1 RLTRKRPLCGA
12 AEPLRQRY
20 LGEGVGRRGAVVCEY
35 VGAGGS
41 IGFSTIT
48 RVAGRFRAEAEAVA
62 RLQHPNIVQIFE
74 VGEHAGGQPYFSL
87 EFVDGGSLAAKLN
100 GKPAPAV
107 EAAEMVAKLAEA
119 IHFAHGRK
127 IIHRDLKPA
136 NVLLM
141 ADGTPKISDFG
152 LAKQLDSDRGQTR
165 TGIIVGTP
173 SYMAPEQAW
182 GDKATIGPAA
192 DTYALGAILYEM
204 LTGRRPFIA
213 ETPMETVLMVATEEP
228 VPPSRLLPRV
238 PRDLETIC

>member
-1 RLTRKRPLCGA
+1 
-12 AEPLRQRY
+12 
-20 LGEGVGRRGAVVCEY
+20 
-35 VGAGGS
+35 
-41 IGFSTIT
+41 
-48 RVAGRFRAEAEAVA
+48 
-62 RLQHPNIVQIFE
+62 
-74 VGEHAGGQPYFSL
+74 
-87 EFVDGGSLAAKLN
+87 
-100 GKPAPAV
+100 
-107 EAAEMVAKLAEA
+107 MVAKLAEA

-213 ETPMETVLMVATEEP
+213 ETPMEPCSWWPPRSRCRPAGCFPGSPATWRLSASNVWKRSRTGAIP
-228 VPPSRLLPRV
+228 VPKLWPTTSADFWPTNRSSRDRSAAGNG
-238 PRDLETIC
+238 RSSG